1 MLVENSIKDLVVPI
15 KIDTRKSQ
23 SLTTVYTI
31 WLGQSKLKQNDSRL
45 SANEP
50 NQDSIDCPFPAHLK
64 LNQFRMVLTQTTLH
78 H

>member
-31 WLGQSKLKQNDSRL
+31 WLDQSKLK
-45 SANEP
+45 
-50 NQDSIDCPFPAHLK
+50 K
-64 LNQFRMVLTQTTLH
+64 MVRG
-78 H
+78 